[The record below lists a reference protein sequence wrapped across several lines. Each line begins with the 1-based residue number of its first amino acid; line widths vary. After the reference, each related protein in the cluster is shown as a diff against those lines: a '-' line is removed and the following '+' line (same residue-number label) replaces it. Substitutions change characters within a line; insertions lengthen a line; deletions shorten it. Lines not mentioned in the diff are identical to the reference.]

1 MNLLVRRLMKE
12 DAAAYRTIR
21 LEGLEHEPAA
31 FGSTFEEEKER
42 PLEDTTAKME
52 ANFTFGVFEDSRRLC
67 GIATYYVETLTKTK
81 HRGHVVG
88 VYVTPSARGTG
99 AAEALL
105 TVLIKSAR
113 QQVLQLHL
121 VVTHKN
127 ERARRFY
134 ERLGFQIYG
143 SDPHGLRVGDEFYDD
158 YLMVLRLDEGSTES
172 SNDA

>member
-1 MNLLVRRLMKE
+1 VSLVVRRLMKE
-12 DAAAYRTIR
+12 DAAAYREIR

-31 FGSTFEEEKER
+31 FGSTFEQEIER
-42 PLEDTTAKME
+42 PLEDSIPKLE
-52 ANFTFGVFEDSRRLC
+52 ANFTFGVFEGNRLC
-67 GIATYYVETLTKTK
+67 GIATYHVETLLKTK

-88 VYVTPSARGTG
+88 VYVRPAARGTG
-99 AAEALL
+99 AAEALMRA
-105 TVLIKSAR
+105 LIASAR

-121 VVTHKN
+121 VVTQRN

-143 SDPHGLRVGDEFYDD
+143 SDPRGLRVGDEFYDD